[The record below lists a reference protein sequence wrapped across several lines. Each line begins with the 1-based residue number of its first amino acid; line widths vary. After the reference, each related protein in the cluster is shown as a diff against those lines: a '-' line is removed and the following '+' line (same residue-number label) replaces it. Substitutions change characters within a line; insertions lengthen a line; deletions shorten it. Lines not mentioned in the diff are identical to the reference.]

1 MSINKIILLGNV
13 GKDPDVRYLDNGV
26 SVARFSLATSE
37 RGYTLANGTVVPERS
52 EWHNIVAW
60 RGLAEISEKYI
71 HKGSQLY
78 VEGKIS
84 YRTWEDKNG
93 QTRYTTEIV
102 AENVE
107 LLGRRQQ
114 NQAEGNNSTQS
125 EKQPGTTNSTSPSQE
140 SVPRIEKGQ
149 ENVPDPT
156 DDLPF

>member
-26 SVARFSLATSE
+26 SVARFSLATTE
-37 RGYTLANGTVVPERS
+37 RGYTLANGTVVPERA
-52 EWHNIVAW
+52 EWHNVVAW
-60 RGLAEISEKYI
+60 RGLAELAEKYI

-78 VEGKIS
+78 VEGKIT

-93 QTRYTTEIV
+93 QTRYTTEVV
-102 AENVE
+102 AENIE

-114 NQAEGNNSTQS
+114 NQAEDNRPAQTDSGSPD
-125 EKQPGTTNSTSPSQE
+125 PGAANPIQE
-140 SVPRIEKGQ
+140 SAPRVESEQ
-149 ENVPDPT
+149 NTPADDA

>member
-26 SVARFSLATSE
+26 SVARFSLATTE
-37 RGYTLANGTVVPERS
+37 RGYTLSNGTVVPERA
-52 EWHNIVAW
+52 EWHNVVAW
-60 RGLAEISEKYI
+60 RGLAELAEKYI

-78 VEGKIS
+78 VEGKIT

-102 AENVE
+102 AENIE

-114 NQAEGNNSTQS
+114 NQAEGNNPAQTDSGS
-125 EKQPGTTNSTSPSQE
+125 ADPAANPAYTSAPMVEPSQ
-140 SVPRIEKGQ
+140 SNPA
-149 ENVPDPT
+149 DDA

>member
-26 SVARFSLATSE
+26 AVARFTLATSE
-37 RGYTLANGTVVPERS
+37 RGYKLANGTEVPERT
-52 EWHNIVAW
+52 EWHNVVAW
-60 RGLAEISEKYI
+60 RGLAELAEKYI
-71 HKGSQLY
+71 RKGSQLY

-93 QTRYTTEIV
+93 QTRYSTEIV
-102 AENVE
+102 SENIE

-114 NQAEGNNSTQS
+114 SQAGDNRPVPTEGGSPEPVAGNP
-125 EKQPGTTNSTSPSQE
+125 PGVSSPQ
-140 SVPRIEKGQ
+140 IEAGP
-149 ENVPDPT
+149 NIPDNET

>member
-26 SVARFSLATSE
+26 SVARFSLATTE
-37 RGYTLANGTVVPERS
+37 RGYTLANGTVVPERA
-52 EWHNIVAW
+52 EWHNVVAW
-60 RGLAEISEKYI
+60 RGLAELAEKYI
-71 HKGSQLY
+71 HKGSQLF
-78 VEGKIS
+78 VEGKIT

-102 AENVE
+102 AENIE

-114 NQAEGNNSTQS
+114 NQGEGSSAAPADSGSADTAEANSPHASAPLVDPGQNN
-125 EKQPGTTNSTSPSQE
+125 PA
-140 SVPRIEKGQ
+140 
-149 ENVPDPT
+149 DDA